1 MDYACNTLA
10 FKSAQILC
18 VPLIESPDHLTLSD
32 LKTDAGRRSLKSLE
46 ADVDKLEQLQCLSLP
61 QELLTPLSTR
71 YLRRMKLR
79 VMAESLSFAR
89 RHPDPIR
96 YGLVTLFCYV
106 RRQEIT
112 DRLVELLLHIVR
124 RMGVNA
130 EKRVEKEFLA
140 DFKRVTGKCSRSHCT
155 GQKK

>member
-1 MDYACNTLA
+1 VTQTLTLETR
-10 FKSAQILC
+10 QLLDTL
-18 VPLIESPDHLTLSD
+18 LIESPDHLTLSD

-46 ADVDKLEQLQCLSLP
+46 ADVDKLAQLQRLSLP
-61 QELLTPLSTR
+61 QELLTPLATR

-79 VMAESLSFAR
+79 VMAESLSFTR

-96 YGLVTLFCYV
+96 YGLVTLFGYV

-112 DRLVELLLHIVR
+112 DRLVGLLLHIVR

-130 EKRVEKEFLA
+130 EKRVEQEFLA
-140 DFKRVTGKCSRSHCT
+140 VSNA
-155 GQKK
+155 